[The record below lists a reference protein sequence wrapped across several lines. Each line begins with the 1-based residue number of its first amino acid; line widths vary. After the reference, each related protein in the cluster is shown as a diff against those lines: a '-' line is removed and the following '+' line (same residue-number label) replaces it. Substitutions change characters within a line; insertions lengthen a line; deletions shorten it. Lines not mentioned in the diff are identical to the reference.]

1 MIEFKNILVFLI
13 IIVLFVLE
21 GLFEVTILS
30 LPGAF
35 IRWVFDRR
43 KKKIKQYYKEKAKLN
58 TILGVLV
65 LAVLLVIAVLLIKLF
80 AR

>member
-13 IIVLFVLE
+13 VVLLFVVE

-30 LPGAF
+30 LPGAL
-35 IRWVFDRR
+35 IRWLFDGR
-43 KKKIKQYYKEKAKLN
+43 KKELKQYYKEKAKLN

-65 LAVLLVIAVLLIKLF
+65 LAVLLLIAILLIRAF